1 MLRDEYHDQFLIL
14 YLRSKQ
20 NDNTI
25 VTANV
30 KYINC
35 FMIDSIENMKSIY
48 SKIRVLENYDYAK
61 YFLIPYSYY
70 VETIRTFPLIAFQ
83 SSLFSFNGSSK
94 WRSLKVLKMFSHL
107 IVILRWSCNRW
118 QKVMVSVWFVC
129 VNKNQGFA
137 IGYMFYRKFT

>member
-14 YLRSKQ
+14 YFRSKQ

-48 SKIRVLENYDYAK
+48 SKIRVLENYD
-61 YFLIPYSYY
+61 F
-70 VETIRTFPLIAFQ
+70 VVFRFPIHIMY
-83 SSLFSFNGSSK
+83 K
-94 WRSLKVLKMFSHL
+94 P
-107 IVILRWSCNRW
+107 
-118 QKVMVSVWFVC
+118 
-129 VNKNQGFA
+129 
-137 IGYMFYRKFT
+137 

>member
-14 YLRSKQ
+14 YFRSKQ

-48 SKIRVLENYDYAK
+48 SKIRVLENYD
-61 YFLIPYSYY
+61 FVVFRIPIHIMYQ
-70 VETIRTFPLIAFQ
+70 P
-83 SSLFSFNGSSK
+83 
-94 WRSLKVLKMFSHL
+94 
-107 IVILRWSCNRW
+107 
-118 QKVMVSVWFVC
+118 
-129 VNKNQGFA
+129 
-137 IGYMFYRKFT
+137 